1 MRRPDDEPLALE
13 RLEAYEPP
21 ELPGEAD
28 GPRHAQPTDTDELRS
43 ELASLEAR
51 LASYPTPLAEQLDQ
65 ARALR
70 TSAEA
75 DLELADGR
83 LAEFARENEGSRW
96 WRRRAADPRAVAMER
111 LRRGQAERDIGNR
124 HRARARARAV
134 GAGSAAVGGRARA
147 GARARGRAAH
157 RARRAARAPRRALS
171 DPPIEIWSS
180 PAFVD
185 T

>member
-96 WRRRAADPRAVAMER
+96 WRRRPA
-111 LRRGQAERDIGNR
+111 RRGDGAPA
-124 HRARARARAV
+124 ARA
-134 GAGSAAVGGRARA
+134 GRARHRKPPPSSSA
-147 GARARGRAAH
+147 SSRPRCRIRRQWEAEHAPVRERAAEL
-157 RARRAARAPRRALS
+157 RTELAARREHHVERSAI
-171 DPPIEIWSS
+171 PP
-180 PAFVD
+180 
-185 T
+185 